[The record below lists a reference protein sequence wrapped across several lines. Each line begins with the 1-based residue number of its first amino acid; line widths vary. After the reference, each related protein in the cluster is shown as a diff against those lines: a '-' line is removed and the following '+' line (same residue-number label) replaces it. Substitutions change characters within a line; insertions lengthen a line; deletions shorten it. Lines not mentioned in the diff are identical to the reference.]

1 MLIQHNMALLNNVR
15 FLNITTGAEA
25 KRTKNLSS
33 GYRING
39 AADDAAGLSISEKM
53 RRQIRGLDQASINAQ
68 DGISMCQTAEGALN
82 EVHDMLHRMSELSV
96 KAANGTNSK
105 ADRTYLQQEVAQL
118 KTEFDRIASTTTFN
132 DRLLLDGSLGRQT
145 GTNNPK
151 HRVPSTSAL
160 YTAGLVSVQS
170 GMDERPSNVTV
181 TVMEALKAD
190 QTPALGSTTGGSQKL
205 KDLLKT
211 ELVPNAVDAIIDTF
225 SDTFGYLRGSEIGI
239 GLSFKDDIGDS
250 VLASVS
256 AAVFM
261 DRMSYSLTVNTAYYD
276 GSEESRT
283 ALERTIAHE
292 MMHAL
297 MSEALTSG
305 TLGVDQNSDPIE
317 GFPSWFIE
325 GTAQLISGAFEEN
338 NNWIE
343 YMGLNSSLTETEIE
357 DRLNW
362 SFNRLGSGT
371 GQSEYGTG
379 YLAVMYLGYL
389 ISGSGS
395 LDTNSIAEGVD
406 ALLNTIRGGA
416 SLSTAIGDL
425 TKYNGYDD
433 FLNQFSKDAAAF
445 TRELIT
451 MVENGT
457 GSLIT
462 GSLKDSDLLQNGTV
476 ADASVSKLFELNT
489 ESITVLND
497 YSMNH
502 PDHKMIEGGALKLS
516 GEVGMDYQ
524 PSDVADSTDP
534 GDGGD
539 PVVPGGGDGGD
550 PVVPGGGDGDD
561 PVVPGGGGDPVN
573 PGGSTVILQGGITLQ
588 IGADSGRENTM
599 TIYFPGVST
608 ALLGLSQVD
617 ISTREGAEQ
626 AIDRIKKA
634 VDMISSQ
641 RSEIGAYQNR
651 LEHTIR
657 NLNNIVENTSAAESR
672 IRDTDMAMEMVA
684 LSNLQIIRQAGQAIL
699 AQSRRSANGIFQLLQ
714 E

>member
-1 MLIQHNMALLNNVR
+1 MIVHHNMALLNNVR

-25 KRTKNLSS
+25 KRTEKLSS
-33 GYRING
+33 GYRINR

-105 ADRTYLQQEVAQL
+105 AERADLQQEVAQL

-132 DRLLLDGSLGRQT
+132 DRLLLDGSLARQT
-145 GTNNPK
+145 GTVNPK
-151 HRVPSTSAL
+151 HRVPSLSAL
-160 YTAGLVSVQS
+160 HKTGLVAVQS
-170 GMDERPSNVTV
+170 DMDERTTNVTV

-190 QTPALGSTTGGSQKL
+190 QTPALGSTTGGSQEL

-211 ELVPNAVDAIIDTF
+211 ELVPNAVDAIIHTF

-239 GLSFKDDIGDS
+239 GLSFKNDMSDS

-261 DRMSYSLTVNTAYYD
+261 DKMSYSLTVNTAYYD

-297 MSEALTSG
+297 MSEALTAG
-305 TLGVDQNSDPIE
+305 TLGVDQNGDVIE

-338 NNWIE
+338 NNWIA
-343 YMGLNSSLTETEIE
+343 YMGLDNSLTETEIE

-362 SFNRLGSGT
+362 SFNRLESGT

-395 LDTNSIAEGVD
+395 IDTNSIAEGVD

-425 TKYNGYDD
+425 TKYDDYND
-433 FLNQFSKDAAAF
+433 FLSQFSKDAAAF
-445 TRELIT
+445 TGELIT
-451 MVENGT
+451 AVENGT

-462 GSLKDSDLLQNGTV
+462 GNLKDSDLLQNGAV
-476 ADASVSKLFELNT
+476 ADAGVSKLFELNT

-502 PDHKMIEGGALKLS
+502 PDHKMIEGGAFKLS
-516 GEVGMDYQ
+516 GEVGMDYV

-539 PVVPGGGDGGD
+539 PVDPGGD
-550 PVVPGGGDGDD
+550 
-561 PVVPGGGGDPVN
+561 GGDPVN
-573 PGGSTVILQGGITLQ
+573 PGGNGGDPVDPGGDGGDPVNPGGRTVILQGGITLQ
-588 IGADSGRENTM
+588 IGADAGAENTM
-599 TIYFPGVST
+599 TIYLPGVST

-617 ISTREGAEQ
+617 ISTMEGAGQ
-626 AIDRIKKA
+626 AMDRIKKA
-634 VDMISSQ
+634 VDMVSSQ

-657 NLNNIVENTSAAESR
+657 NLDNIVENTIAAESR
-672 IRDTDMAMEMVA
+672 IRDADMAMEMVN
-684 LSNLQIIRQAGQAIL
+684 LSNLQIIRQAGQAML
-699 AQSRRSANGIFQLLQ
+699 AQNRQSAYGVLPLLQ
-714 E
+714 G